1 MNIQSALKRRCR
13 RLPATIAA
21 AALLAL
27 TTTALAEQVRVTL
40 SGDAEVP
47 AVETKATGMGVITVG
62 VDDSIAGS
70 VRTSGVAA
78 TMAHIH
84 VGAAG
89 KSGPVAI
96 PLIREG
102 DNGWAVPPNTK
113 LTPEQMK
120 AFKAGDLYVNVHSA
134 AHPAGE
140 IRGQLKP

>member
-1 MNIQSALKRRCR
+1 MNIQSAWISRRPKFAVT
-13 RLPATIAA
+13 L
-21 AALLAL
+21 AALGLFALA
-27 TTTALAEQVRVTL
+27 TTALAEQVKVTL
-40 SGDAEVP
+40 SGAAEVP
-47 AVETKATGMGVITVG
+47 PVETKASGMGVINIGT
-62 VDDSIAGS
+62 DDSLTGS
-70 VRTSGVAA
+70 VQTSGVAG

-96 PLIREG
+96 PLVKEG

-113 LTPEQMK
+113 LNADQLK

-134 AHPAGE
+134 AHPGGE